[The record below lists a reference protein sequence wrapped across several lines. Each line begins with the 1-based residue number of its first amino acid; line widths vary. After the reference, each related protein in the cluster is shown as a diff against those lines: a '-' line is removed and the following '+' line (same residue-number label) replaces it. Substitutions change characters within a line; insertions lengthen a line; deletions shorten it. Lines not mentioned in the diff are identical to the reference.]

1 MIYLSYVWKI
11 LSQVPG
17 MVAVTLGNM
26 MVVFYFFRPRFKW
39 WLYPTLVV
47 ITYLA
52 LPMIYKLNIVFFG
65 ETTDYS
71 LLMACLGYWD
81 DLLVLVTFRDGFWKI
96 VSLIFTLSILNRL
109 FTFWGYILYM
119 PLNALMDGHMNT
131 QVSVT
136 LVIAIMYG
144 VISILCWLVLQ
155 DKGRQFIQTELR
167 GRSWMVLGSIAVSA
181 KLIIDFCSDY
191 VFALSPY
198 SHTKIIWAMIALSTF
213 VLAVLALYFYSTL
226 TTMKHLEL
234 KASTHRLTFEKE
246 VQQRYYETQLHNQEE
261 VRRMKH
267 DMNGNLNT
275 IYRLLLEDN
284 KEEALRYMAELGDY
298 AKSHEKAL
306 YSHDPYLNAVVSNY
320 AAVFAENHITFQQ
333 DIQLGKM
340 EIHHVEMCLVLNNA
354 LQNALEASLKLLPE
368 QRYVRLQIKTKQ
380 SQFLFRISNRFNSQ
394 LIIHDELPCS
404 TKKGEGHGYGLTIIR
419 ETAESVGGFA
429 LCKIEDDMFVLDVA
443 M

>member
-1 MIYLSYVWKI
+1 MTYLSYVWKI
-11 LSQVPG
+11 LSSSSG
-17 MVAVTLGNM
+17 MIAITLGNM
-26 MVVFYFFRPRFKW
+26 LVFFYFFPPRFKW
-39 WLYPTLVV
+39 WLYPTLVA
-47 ITYLA
+47 ITYFS
-52 LPMIYKLNIVFFG
+52 LPMVYKLTTVLFG
-65 ETTDYS
+65 APTTYS
-71 LLMACLGYWD
+71 VLFACLGYWN
-81 DLLVLVTFRDGFWKI
+81 DLLVIIAFREGFWKMI
-96 VSLIFTLSILNRL
+96 SLIFTLCILNRL

-119 PLNALMDGHMNT
+119 PLNALIGDGMDV
-131 QVSVT
+131 QVSIT
-136 LVIAIMYG
+136 LVIVIMYS
-144 VISILCWLVLQ
+144 VISLLCWLVLK
-155 DKGRQFIQTELR
+155 DKGPGLIKTELR
-167 GRSWMVLGSIAVSA
+167 GHNWVVMAGIAVSA

-191 VFALSPY
+191 VFALHPY

-213 VLAVLALYFYSTL
+213 VLAVLALYLYSTL

-298 AKSHEKAL
+298 AKSHQKAL
-306 YSHDPYLNAVVSNY
+306 YSDDPYLNAVVSNY
-320 AAVFAENHITFQQ
+320 ASVFEDNHITFQQ
-333 DIQLGKM
+333 DIQLGKV
-340 EIHHVEMCLVLNNA
+340 ELHHVEMCLVLNNA

-368 QRYVRLQIKTKQ
+368 RRYVRLQIKTKQ
-380 SQFLFRISNRFNSQ
+380 SRFLFRISNNFNSQ
-394 LIIHDELPCS
+394 LIIHDELPRS